1 MESEEVDGDRTILG
15 KLVNAVDPETKKK
28 LSQLEI
34 ITNSSLLM
42 YTIFGYQ
49 WHSMAAS
56 DTTAVAITF
65 ILYFLLT
72 EKKYWVRLAKE
83 IREKYES
90 PEEITHFSTSTVPF
104 LDAVVSESISPSF
117 VNIRP

>member
-49 WHSMAAS
+49 
-56 DTTAVAITF
+56 
-65 ILYFLLT
+65 
-72 EKKYWVRLAKE
+72 
-83 IREKYES
+83 
-90 PEEITHFSTSTVPF
+90 
-104 LDAVVSESISPSF
+104 
-117 VNIRP
+117 

>member
-1 MESEEVDGDRTILG
+1 
-15 KLVNAVDPETKKK
+15 
-28 LSQLEI
+28 
-34 ITNSSLLM
+34 
-42 YTIFGYQ
+42 
-49 WHSMAAS
+49 MAAS